1 MGGLPPQQQR
11 TMRRVAAARAWGSAC
26 SLTGLHGRAAVLG
39 SLGMAGRPTRQL
51 ARCMRRTTGT
61 LRLSPVHC
69 GSEGCAAGE
78 HRHIVH
84 CCCPTPR
91 HHATGQREHQPAAAA
106 AAARHVHG
114 AGDHGEVRPGGGA
127 VPGAC
132 VRSAGLCVWV
142 SLVLWCG
149 VVSCAVVVWCPRARE
164 RRRCTPRM
172 HTHTHTHTRTH
183 ARTHTTLRA
192 ARAYAGADIKG
203 RRRQRRAREPHGAG
217 QAAAGAV
224 RVCVPAHLHLV
235 RHRVVCC
242 LLRGRERRW
251 AGVCV
256 RGACAW
262 GVGGGGG
269 SVCAWGVCIGCVWC
283 VWEGGSGGLLQLPG
297 CSWSRVWHTQR
308 GGTHGTSLP
317 PDPQPHAHTRTRARA
332 HANHR
337 PPPPAPRQAWT
348 WRACSR
354 ASASL

>member
-1 MGGLPPQQQR
+1 LRRPARGAAHAASPGCMAAQLCWGHLAWRAAQPVSLHGACAAQPARCVCRRFTVGLKAARRASTDTLYTAAAPRHATTQQANASTSQQQQQQQPG
-11 TMRRVAAARAWGSAC
+11 TSTAQETTEKYGLEAGLYQVRVCAARVCAC
-26 SLTGLHGRAAVLG
+26 GCLLCCGVVWCRVPWWCG
-39 SLGMAGRPTRQL
+39 
-51 ARCMRRTTGT
+51 ARVRV
-61 LRLSPVHC
+61 S
-69 GSEGCAAGE
+69 
-78 HRHIVH
+78 
-84 CCCPTPR
+84 
-91 HHATGQREHQPAAAA
+91 A
-106 AAARHVHG
+106 AAARH
-114 AGDHGEVRPGGGA
+114 
-127 VPGAC
+127 AC
-132 VRSAGLCVWV
+132 
-142 SLVLWCG
+142 
-149 VVSCAVVVWCPRARE
+149 
-164 RRRCTPRM
+164 
-172 HTHTHTHTRTH
+172 THTHTHTRTH